1 MNLDILDKSKLT
13 LLVIFGSLIAS
24 CEDFVEIDPPRT
36 EVIRETIF
44 SSDQTA
50 NIAMNGIY
58 VEMRGFGLFTYHSVV
73 PTGLLSDE
81 LTYLASSVR
90 NIDYE
95 ANDVKA
101 NNSELFSSFWQ
112 LPYKLI
118 NNANGIIEGLT
129 SNTQV
134 SPDLRDH
141 LIGEALFIRAFVHF
155 YLTNLFGEVP
165 YVTTTDIEANNAAS
179 RMPVDLIYDQLTVD
193 LLEAQSLMY
202 DDYEFLDNQRIRAT
216 RFAATSLLARVYLY
230 SENWEGADQQSTA
243 ILERPDLFKLEE
255 NLNEVFLAT
264 NEESILQLVTQNSFE
279 REGTTFLGDY
289 LVINRPPGPNS
300 FVGAFPVNDNLVS
313 IFDSSDNR
321 LVDWIGTFVSG
332 AASYNF
338 SNKYKNANLF
348 QNGPAEHTILLRLAE
363 QYLIRAEA
371 RAKLNNLSGS
381 LADINAIRNRA
392 GLPDT
397 TFNDQASALGVIE
410 LERRKELFVEGHRW
424 FDLKRTGNADA
435 VLGSVKAGWQS
446 TDVLLPIPEVEIL
459 NNSNLAPQNLG
470 Y

>member
-1 MNLDILDKSKLT
+1 MILNIFKKSRLI
-13 LLVIFGSLIAS
+13 LIVILCNVITS

-36 EVIRETIF
+36 EVVRETIF

-50 NIAMNGIY
+50 IAAMNGIY

-81 LTYLASSVR
+81 LTYLASSEQNV
-90 NIDYE
+90 DYE
-95 ANDVKA
+95 ANDVKI
-101 NNSELFSSFWQ
+101 NSSELFSSFWQ

-129 SNTQV
+129 SNSQI

-165 YVTTTDIEANNAAS
+165 YVTTTDIETNNSAS
-179 RMPVDLIYDQLTVD
+179 RVSVDLIYDQLIAD

-202 DDYEFLDNQRIRAT
+202 DDYEFLDNERVRAT
-216 RFAATSLLARVYLY
+216 QFAATSLLARVYLY

-255 NLNEVFLAT
+255 NLNDVFIT
-264 NEESILQLVTQNSFE
+264 TSEEAILQLATQNSFE
-279 REGTTFLGDY
+279 IEGTTFLGDF
-289 LVINRPPGPNS
+289 LVINRSPGPNS
-300 FVGAFPVNDNLVS
+300 TVGAFPINDNLVS

-332 AASYNF
+332 AESYNF
-338 SNKYKNANLF
+338 SNKYKNANFF
-348 QNGPAEHTILLRLAE
+348 QNDPAEHTMLLRLAE

-371 RAKLNNLSGS
+371 RAQLNNLPGA
-381 LADINAIRNRA
+381 LADINAIRDRA

-397 TFNDQASALGVIE
+397 IFNNQESALNTIY
-410 LERRKELFVEGHRW
+410 LERRKELLVEGHRW
-424 FDLKRTGNADA
+424 FDLKRTGRADA
-435 VLGSVKAGWQS
+435 VLGSVKAGWQP